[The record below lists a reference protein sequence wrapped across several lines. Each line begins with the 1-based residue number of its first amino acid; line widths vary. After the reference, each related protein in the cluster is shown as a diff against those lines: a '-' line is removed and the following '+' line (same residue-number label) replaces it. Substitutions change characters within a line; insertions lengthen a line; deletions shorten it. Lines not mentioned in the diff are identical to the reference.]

1 VRITNSLSSILEIC
15 FKRRYQTV
23 LAFLFETPWIFSYAA
38 AWQNIQHEFSLGSG
52 DASCLSS
59 LEAIGLRVRRGRS
72 GMVSQP
78 SSPLSGQNSSP
89 TRLQKMS
96 VIKPLSQRVNMV
108 TFRRFSHDCVSL
120 AGPKDDQRTSI
131 TAPHNLPPR

>member
-1 VRITNSLSSILEIC
+1 MEACFHEIEDHKFAIFHSRNMFQTQVPNSPGFPL
-15 FKRRYQTV
+15 R
-23 LAFLFETPWIFSYAA
+23 TPWIFRYAA

-108 TFRRFSHDCVSL
+108 TFRRFSHDCVSSF
-120 AGPKDDQRTSI
+120 GRSEG
-131 TAPHNLPPR
+131 